1 MDVLEAIFGR
11 RSIRKFKRDP
21 IPYRVL
27 FDIFEA
33 AVSAP
38 RSGNIPSTWMI
49 LIESDNIKEKLKNA
63 CVDQDWITQAPVIV
77 AVCSDKKRL
86 KQVYGERSELYSIQN
101 SSAVIQNMLIAA
113 REYDIHST
121 WIGAFSES
129 DVRTVLSIPKKINV
143 HALIALG
150 KSDETPKKIPTVQA
164 TDLVYYEKWKVTDKA
179 SKLIPLS
186 ESPKLQK
193 TIQRAKKSSQKARDK
208 FIKRFGKTIK
218 HFK

>member
-11 RSIRKFKRDP
+11 RSIKRFKRDA

-38 RSGNIPSTWMI
+38 RAGNIPSTWMV
-49 LIESDNIKEKLKNA
+49 LIESDKLKEKLKNA
-63 CVDQDWITQAPVIV
+63 CVDQDWIAEVPVIV
-77 AVCSDKKRL
+77 AVCSDSKRL
-86 KQVYGERSELYSIQN
+86 KQLYGERSSLYAIQN
-101 SSAVIQNMLIAA
+101 SSVVIENMLIAA
-113 REYDIHST
+113 REYDLQGS
-121 WIGAFSES
+121 WVGDFSET
-129 DVRTVLSIPKKINV
+129 DVKKALKIPNRVDV

-150 KSDETPKKIPTVQA
+150 KPDETPKKIPTVQA
-164 TDLVYYEKWKVTDKA
+164 TDLVYYEKWKASDKT

-186 ESPKLQK
+186 ENPKLQK
-193 TIQRAKKSSQKARDK
+193 TIQKAKKRSQKSRDK
-208 FIKRFGKTIK
+208 FIKRLGKTIK

>member
-11 RSIRKFKRDP
+11 RSIRKFKKDT

-38 RSGNIPSTWMI
+38 RAGNIPSTWMV

-63 CVDQDWITQAPVIV
+63 CIDQDWIAEAPVIV
-77 AVCSDKKRL
+77 AVCSDIKRL
-86 KQVYGERSELYSIQN
+86 KQVYGEQSELYSIQN

-113 REYDIHST
+113 REYDLQGT

-129 DVRTVLSIPKKINV
+129 DVRKVLSIPKKINV

-150 KSDETPKKIPTVQA
+150 KADETPKKIPTVQA
-164 TDLVYYEKWKVTDKA
+164 TDLVYYEKWKASNKA

-186 ESPKLQK
+186 NNPKIQK
-193 TIQRAKKSSQKARDK
+193 TIQQARKRSQKTRDK

>member
-11 RSIRKFKRDP
+11 RSIRKFKKDT

-38 RSGNIPSTWMI
+38 RAGNIPSTRMV

-63 CVDQDWITQAPVIV
+63 CVDQDWITEAPVIV
-77 AVCSDKKRL
+77 AVCADIKRL

-101 SSAVIQNMLIAA
+101 SSVVIQNLLIAA
-113 REYDIHST
+113 REYDLHST

-129 DVRTVLSIPKKINV
+129 DVRKVLSIPKKINV

-164 TDLVYYEKWKVTDKA
+164 TDLVYYEKWKVSDKA

-193 TIQRAKKSSQKARDK
+193 TIQRAKKRSQKARDK